1 MTIFEKGDEI
11 MSDEIFIQQNL
22 DDRVCSYVSKTRSD
36 WLTW

>member
-22 DDRVCSYVSKTRSD
+22 DWQGMQLY
-36 WLTW
+36 